1 MKGILAERLYLS
13 GMDARAADLARR
25 LGLGLELTAFTYAPE
40 LDRPAARDEAK
51 VQCAGVARLWLHG
64 PFAELCPA
72 AIDPLVQAVT
82 KKRYLQ
88 AAALAKRCGA
98 SKMVVHSGFIP
109 LVYYPEWFA
118 PQSAAFWRE
127 FLIDVDGLTLCVEN
141 VMETSPDALRQV
153 AEQVNDPR
161 LRICFDVGHAFCQSG
176 ELAPWLDALAP
187 YISHVHLHNNHG
199 SFDEHLGLPDGTLD
213 MAAVIRQLEALAPQ
227 ATYTLEVRSA
237 RASVEWLLKEGLLE

>member
-1 MKGILAERLYLS
+1 MKKERLFLSTIADDAVQTAREFGLGVELAQFCLAEN
-13 GMDARAADLARR
+13 MDKTPPDVQASLDAALEVPRR
-25 LGLGLELTAFTYAPE
+25 
-40 LDRPAARDEAK
+40 
-51 VQCAGVARLWLHG
+51 VLHA

-72 AIDPLVQAVT
+72 AIDPLVRAVT
-82 KKRYLQ
+82 RRRFLQ
-88 AAALAKRCGA
+88 AAALAKRYGA
-98 SKMVVHSGFIP
+98 EKMVVHSGFIP

-141 VMETSPDALRQV
+141 VMETSPDALRQI
-153 AEQVNDPR
+153 AELVNDPR

-176 ELAPWLDALAP
+176 DLAPWLDALAP

-199 SFDEHLGLPDGTLD
+199 TFDEHLALDTGTLD

-237 RASVEWLLKEGLLE
+237 RASVEWLLKEGLLS

>member
-1 MKGILAERLYLS
+1 MKRERLFLSTIADDAVQTAREFGLGVELAQFCLAEN
-13 GMDARAADLARR
+13 MDKTPPDVQASLDAALEVPRR
-25 LGLGLELTAFTYAPE
+25 
-40 LDRPAARDEAK
+40 
-51 VQCAGVARLWLHG
+51 VLHA

-72 AIDPLVQAVT
+72 AIDPLVREVA
-82 KKRYLQ
+82 KRRYLQ
-88 AAALAKRCGA
+88 AAALAKRYGA
-98 SKMVVHSGFIP
+98 EKMVVHSGFIP

-127 FLIDVDGLTLCVEN
+127 FLNDVDGLTLCVEN
-141 VMETSPDALRQV
+141 VMETSPDALRQI

-187 YISHVHLHNNHG
+187 YSSHVHLHNNHG
-199 SFDEHLGLPDGTLD
+199 TFDEHLGLPDGTLD

-237 RASVEWLLKEGLLE
+237 RASVEWLLKEGLLS

>member
-1 MKGILAERLYLS
+1 MKKERLFLSTIADDAVQTAREFGLGVELAQFCLAEN
-13 GMDARAADLARR
+13 MDKTPPDVQASLDAALEVPRR
-25 LGLGLELTAFTYAPE
+25 
-40 LDRPAARDEAK
+40 
-51 VQCAGVARLWLHG
+51 VLHA

-72 AIDPLVQAVT
+72 AIDPLVRAVT
-82 KKRYLQ
+82 RRRFLQ
-88 AAALAKRCGA
+88 AAALAKRYGA
-98 SKMVVHSGFIP
+98 EKMVVHSGFIP

-127 FLIDVDGLTLCVEN
+127 FLNDVDGLTLCVEN

-187 YISHVHLHNNHG
+187 YSSHVHLHNNHG
-199 SFDEHLGLPDGTLD
+199 TFDEHLGLPDGTLD

-237 RASVEWLLKEGLLE
+237 RASVEWLLKEGLLS

>member
-1 MKGILAERLYLS
+1 MKKERLFLSTIADDAVQTAREFGLGVELAQFCLAEN
-13 GMDARAADLARR
+13 MDKTPPDVQASLDAALEVPRR
-25 LGLGLELTAFTYAPE
+25 VFHA
-40 LDRPAARDEAK
+40 
-51 VQCAGVARLWLHG
+51 

-72 AIDPLVQAVT
+72 AIDPLVREVA
-82 KKRYLQ
+82 KRRFLQ
-88 AAALAKRCGA
+88 AAALAKRYGA
-98 SKMVVHSGFIP
+98 EKMVVHSGFIP

-127 FLIDVDGLTLCVEN
+127 FLNDVDGLTLCVEN
-141 VMETSPDALRQV
+141 VMETSPDALRQI

-187 YISHVHLHNNHG
+187 YSSHVHLHNNHG
-199 SFDEHLGLPDGTLD
+199 SSDEHLGLPDGTLD
-213 MAAVIRQLEALAPQ
+213 MATVIRQLEALAPQ

-237 RASVEWLLKEGLLE
+237 RASVEWLLKEGLLS

>member
-1 MKGILAERLYLS
+1 MKKERLFLSTIADDAVQTAREFGLGVELAQFCLAEN
-13 GMDARAADLARR
+13 MDKTPPDVQASLDAALEVPRR
-25 LGLGLELTAFTYAPE
+25 
-40 LDRPAARDEAK
+40 
-51 VQCAGVARLWLHG
+51 VLHA

-72 AIDPLVQAVT
+72 AIDPLVREVA
-82 KKRYLQ
+82 KRRFLQ
-88 AAALAKRCGA
+88 AAALAKRYSA
-98 SKMVVHSGFIP
+98 EKMVVHSGFIP

-127 FLIDVDGLTLCVEN
+127 FLNDVDGLTLCVEN

-187 YISHVHLHNNHG
+187 YSSHVHLHNNHG
-199 SFDEHLGLPDGTLD
+199 TFDEHLGLPDGTLD
-213 MAAVIRQLEALAPQ
+213 MATVIRQLEALAPQ

-237 RASVEWLLKEGLLE
+237 RASVEWLLKEGLLS

>member
-1 MKGILAERLYLS
+1 MKKERLFLSTIADDAVQTAREFGLGVELAQFCLAEN
-13 GMDARAADLARR
+13 MDKTPPDVQASLDAALEVPRR
-25 LGLGLELTAFTYAPE
+25 
-40 LDRPAARDEAK
+40 
-51 VQCAGVARLWLHG
+51 VLHA

-72 AIDPLVQAVT
+72 AIDPLVRAVT
-82 KKRYLQ
+82 RRRFLQ
-88 AAALAKRCGA
+88 AAALAKRYGA
-98 SKMVVHSGFIP
+98 EKMVVHSGFIP

-127 FLIDVDGLTLCVEN
+127 FLNDVDGLTLCVEN

-176 ELAPWLDALAP
+176 DLAPWLDALAP
-187 YISHVHLHNNHG
+187 YSSHVHLHNNHG
-199 SFDEHLGLPDGTLD
+199 TFDEHLGLPDGTLD
-213 MAAVIRQLEALAPQ
+213 MATVIRQLEALAPQ

-237 RASVEWLLKEGLLE
+237 RASVEWLLKEGLLS

>member
-1 MKGILAERLYLS
+1 MKKERLFLSTIADDAVQTAREFGLGVELAQFCLAEN
-13 GMDARAADLARR
+13 MDKTPPDVQASLDAALEVPRR
-25 LGLGLELTAFTYAPE
+25 
-40 LDRPAARDEAK
+40 
-51 VQCAGVARLWLHG
+51 VLHA

-72 AIDPLVQAVT
+72 AIDPLVREVA
-82 KKRYLQ
+82 KRRFLQ
-88 AAALAKRCGA
+88 AAALAKRYGA
-98 SKMVVHSGFIP
+98 EKMVVHSGFIP

-127 FLIDVDGLTLCVEN
+127 FLNDVDGLTLCVEN

-187 YISHVHLHNNHG
+187 YSSHVHLHNNHG
-199 SFDEHLGLPDGTLD
+199 SSDEHLGLPDGTLD

>member
-1 MKGILAERLYLS
+1 MKKERLFLSTIADDAVQTAREFGLGVELAQFCLAEN
-13 GMDARAADLARR
+13 MDKTPPDVQASLDAALQVSRR
-25 LGLGLELTAFTYAPE
+25 VFHA
-40 LDRPAARDEAK
+40 
-51 VQCAGVARLWLHG
+51 

-72 AIDPLVQAVT
+72 AIDPLVREVA
-82 KKRYLQ
+82 RRRFLQ
-88 AAALAKRCGA
+88 AAALAKRYGA
-98 SKMVVHSGFIP
+98 EKMVVHSGFIP

-127 FLIDVDGLTLCVEN
+127 FLNDVDGLTLCVEN
-141 VMETSPDALRQV
+141 VMETSPDALRQI
-153 AEQVNDPR
+153 AEQVNDPH

-187 YISHVHLHNNHG
+187 YSSHVHLHNNHG

-237 RASVEWLLKEGLLE
+237 RASVEWLLEEGLLE

>member
-1 MKGILAERLYLS
+1 MKKERLFLSTIADDAVQTAREFGLGVELAQFCLAEN
-13 GMDARAADLARR
+13 MDKTPPDVQASLDAALEVPRR
-25 LGLGLELTAFTYAPE
+25 
-40 LDRPAARDEAK
+40 
-51 VQCAGVARLWLHG
+51 VLHA

-72 AIDPLVQAVT
+72 AIDPLVRAVT
-82 KKRYLQ
+82 RRRFLQ
-88 AAALAKRCGA
+88 AAALAKRYGA
-98 SKMVVHSGFIP
+98 EKMVVHSGFIP

-127 FLIDVDGLTLCVEN
+127 FLNDVDGLTLCVEN
-141 VMETSPDALRQV
+141 VMETSPDALRQI

-187 YISHVHLHNNHG
+187 YSSHVHLHNNHG

-213 MAAVIRQLEALAPQ
+213 IAAVIRQLEALAPQ

-237 RASVEWLLKEGLLE
+237 RASVEWLLKEGLLS

>member
-1 MKGILAERLYLS
+1 MKKERLFLSTIADDAVQTAREFGLGVELAQFCLAEN
-13 GMDARAADLARR
+13 MDKTPPDVQASLDAALEVPRR
-25 LGLGLELTAFTYAPE
+25 VFHA
-40 LDRPAARDEAK
+40 
-51 VQCAGVARLWLHG
+51 

-72 AIDPLVQAVT
+72 AIDPLVREVA
-82 KKRYLQ
+82 KRRFLQ
-88 AAALAKRCGA
+88 AAALAKRYGA
-98 SKMVVHSGFIP
+98 EKMVVHSGFIP

-127 FLIDVDGLTLCVEN
+127 FLNDVDGLTLCVEN
-141 VMETSPDALRQV
+141 VMETSPDALRQI

-187 YISHVHLHNNHG
+187 YSSHVHLHNNHG

-213 MAAVIRQLEALAPQ
+213 IAAVIRQLEALAPQ

>member
-1 MKGILAERLYLS
+1 MKKERLFLSTIADDAVQTAREFGLGVELAQFCLAEN
-13 GMDARAADLARR
+13 MDKTPPDVQASLDAAIEVPRR
-25 LGLGLELTAFTYAPE
+25 
-40 LDRPAARDEAK
+40 
-51 VQCAGVARLWLHG
+51 VLHA

-72 AIDPLVQAVT
+72 AIDPLVREVA
-82 KKRYLQ
+82 KRRFLQ
-88 AAALAKRCGA
+88 AAALAKRYGA
-98 SKMVVHSGFIP
+98 EKMVVHSGFIP

-127 FLIDVDGLTLCVEN
+127 FLNDVDGLTLCVEN

-199 SFDEHLGLPDGTLD
+199 TFDEHLGLPDGTLD

-237 RASVEWLLKEGLLE
+237 RASVEWLLKEGLLS

>member
-1 MKGILAERLYLS
+1 MKKERLFLSTIADDAVQTAREFGLGVELAQFCLAEN
-13 GMDARAADLARR
+13 MDKTPPDVQKSLDAALEVPRR
-25 LGLGLELTAFTYAPE
+25 
-40 LDRPAARDEAK
+40 
-51 VQCAGVARLWLHG
+51 VLHA

-72 AIDPLVQAVT
+72 AIDPLVRAVT
-82 KKRYLQ
+82 RRRFLQ
-88 AAALAKRCGA
+88 AAALAKRYGA
-98 SKMVVHSGFIP
+98 EKMVVHSGFIP

-127 FLIDVDGLTLCVEN
+127 FLNDVDGLTLCVEN

-199 SFDEHLGLPDGTLD
+199 TFDEHLGLPDGTLD
-213 MAAVIRQLEALAPQ
+213 MATVIRQLEALAPQ

-237 RASVEWLLKEGLLE
+237 RASVEWLLKEGLLS

>member
-1 MKGILAERLYLS
+1 MKRERLFLSTIADDAVQTAREFGLGVELAQFCLAEN
-13 GMDARAADLARR
+13 MDKTPPDVQASLDAALEVPRR
-25 LGLGLELTAFTYAPE
+25 VFHA
-40 LDRPAARDEAK
+40 
-51 VQCAGVARLWLHG
+51 

-72 AIDPLVQAVT
+72 AIDPLVREVA
-82 KKRYLQ
+82 KRRYLQ
-88 AAALAKRCGA
+88 AAALAKRYGA
-98 SKMVVHSGFIP
+98 EKMVVHSGFIP

-127 FLIDVDGLTLCVEN
+127 FLNDVDGLTLCVEN
-141 VMETSPDALRQV
+141 VMETSPDALRQI

-187 YISHVHLHNNHG
+187 YSSHVHLHNNHG
-199 SFDEHLGLPDGTLD
+199 TFDEHLGLPDGTLD

-237 RASVEWLLKEGLLE
+237 RASVEWLLKEGLLS

>member
-1 MKGILAERLYLS
+1 MKKERLFLSTIADDAVQTAREFGLGVELAQFCLAEN
-13 GMDARAADLARR
+13 MDKTPPDVQASLDAALEVPRR
-25 LGLGLELTAFTYAPE
+25 
-40 LDRPAARDEAK
+40 
-51 VQCAGVARLWLHG
+51 VLHA

-72 AIDPLVQAVT
+72 AIDPLVREVA
-82 KKRYLQ
+82 KRRYLQ
-88 AAALAKRCGA
+88 AAALAKRYSA
-98 SKMVVHSGFIP
+98 EKMVVHSGFIP

-127 FLIDVDGLTLCVEN
+127 FLNDVDGLTLCVEN

-199 SFDEHLGLPDGTLD
+199 TFDEHLGLPDGTLD
-213 MAAVIRQLEALAPQ
+213 MATVIRQLEALAPQ

-237 RASVEWLLKEGLLE
+237 RASVEWLLKEGLLS

>member
-1 MKGILAERLYLS
+1 MKKERLFLSTIADDAVQTAREFGLGVELAQFCLAEN
-13 GMDARAADLARR
+13 MDKTPPDVQASLDAALQVPRR
-25 LGLGLELTAFTYAPE
+25 
-40 LDRPAARDEAK
+40 
-51 VQCAGVARLWLHG
+51 VLHA

-72 AIDPLVQAVT
+72 AIDPLARAVT
-82 KKRYLQ
+82 RRRFLQ
-88 AAALAKRCGA
+88 AAALAKRYGA
-98 SKMVVHSGFIP
+98 EKMVVHSGFIP

-127 FLIDVDGLTLCVEN
+127 FLNDVDGLTLCVEN
-141 VMETSPDALRQV
+141 VMETSPDALRQI

-187 YISHVHLHNNHG
+187 YSSHVHLHNNHG

-213 MAAVIRQLEALAPQ
+213 IAAVIRQLEALAPQ

>member
-1 MKGILAERLYLS
+1 MKKERLFLSTIADDAVQTAREFGLGVELAQFCLAEN
-13 GMDARAADLARR
+13 MDKTPPDVQASLDAALQVPRR
-25 LGLGLELTAFTYAPE
+25 
-40 LDRPAARDEAK
+40 
-51 VQCAGVARLWLHG
+51 VLHA

-72 AIDPLVQAVT
+72 AIDPLVRAVT
-82 KKRYLQ
+82 RRRFLQ
-88 AAALAKRCGA
+88 AAALAKRYGA
-98 SKMVVHSGFIP
+98 EKMVVHSGFIP

-127 FLIDVDGLTLCVEN
+127 FLNDVDGLTLCVEN
-141 VMETSPDALRQV
+141 VMETSPDALRQI

-213 MAAVIRQLEALAPQ
+213 IAAVIRQLEALAPQ
-227 ATYTLEVRSA
+227 ATYTLEVRPA

>member
-1 MKGILAERLYLS
+1 MKRERLFLSTIADDAVQTAREFGLGVELAQFCLAEN
-13 GMDARAADLARR
+13 MDKTPPDVQASLDAALQVPRR
-25 LGLGLELTAFTYAPE
+25 
-40 LDRPAARDEAK
+40 
-51 VQCAGVARLWLHG
+51 VLHA

-72 AIDPLVQAVT
+72 AIDPLVREVA
-82 KKRYLQ
+82 KRRFLQ
-88 AAALAKRCGA
+88 AAALAKRYGA
-98 SKMVVHSGFIP
+98 EKMVVHSGFIP

-127 FLIDVDGLTLCVEN
+127 FLNDVDGLTLCVEN

-176 ELAPWLDALAP
+176 DLAPWLDALAP

-199 SFDEHLGLPDGTLD
+199 TFDEHLGLPDGTLD

-237 RASVEWLLKEGLLE
+237 RASVEWLLKEGLLS

>member
-1 MKGILAERLYLS
+1 MKKERLFLSTIADDAVQTAREFGLGVELAQFCLAEN
-13 GMDARAADLARR
+13 MDKTPPDVQASLDAALQVPRR
-25 LGLGLELTAFTYAPE
+25 
-40 LDRPAARDEAK
+40 
-51 VQCAGVARLWLHG
+51 VLHA

-72 AIDPLVQAVT
+72 AIDPLVRAVT
-82 KKRYLQ
+82 RRRFLQ
-88 AAALAKRCGA
+88 AAALAKRYGA
-98 SKMVVHSGFIP
+98 EKTVVHSGFIP

-127 FLIDVDGLTLCVEN
+127 FLNDVDGLTLCVEN
-141 VMETSPDALRQV
+141 VMETSPDALRQI

-176 ELAPWLDALAP
+176 EPAPWLDALAP
-187 YISHVHLHNNHG
+187 YSSHVHLHNNHG

>member
-1 MKGILAERLYLS
+1 MKKERLFLSTIADDAVQTAREFGLGVELAQFCLAEN
-13 GMDARAADLARR
+13 MDKTPPDVQKSLDAALEVPRR
-25 LGLGLELTAFTYAPE
+25 
-40 LDRPAARDEAK
+40 
-51 VQCAGVARLWLHG
+51 VLHA

-72 AIDPLVQAVT
+72 AIDPLVRAVT
-82 KKRYLQ
+82 RRRFLQ
-88 AAALAKRCGA
+88 AAALAKRYGA
-98 SKMVVHSGFIP
+98 EKMVVHSGFIP

-127 FLIDVDGLTLCVEN
+127 FLNDVDGLALCVEN
-141 VMETSPDALRQV
+141 VMETSPDALWQI

-161 LRICFDVGHAFCQSG
+161 LRICLDVGHAFCQGG

-213 MAAVIRQLEALAPQ
+213 MAALIRQLEALAPQ
-227 ATYTLEVRSA
+227 ATYTLEVRPA

>member
-1 MKGILAERLYLS
+1 MKKERLFLSTIADDAVQTAREFGLGVELAQFCLAEN
-13 GMDARAADLARR
+13 MDKTPPDVQASLDAALEVPRR
-25 LGLGLELTAFTYAPE
+25 
-40 LDRPAARDEAK
+40 
-51 VQCAGVARLWLHG
+51 VLHA

-72 AIDPLVQAVT
+72 AIDPLVRAVT
-82 KKRYLQ
+82 RRRFLQ
-88 AAALAKRCGA
+88 AAALAKRYGA
-98 SKMVVHSGFIP
+98 EKMVVHSGFIP

-127 FLIDVDGLTLCVEN
+127 FLNDVDGLTLCVEN
-141 VMETSPDALRQV
+141 VMETSPDALRQI

-199 SFDEHLGLPDGTLD
+199 TFDEHLGLPDGTLD

-227 ATYTLEVRSA
+227 ATCTLEVRSA
-237 RASVEWLLKEGLLE
+237 RASVEWLLKEGLLS

>member
-1 MKGILAERLYLS
+1 MKKERLFLSTIADDAVQTAREFGLGVELAQFCLAEN
-13 GMDARAADLARR
+13 MDKTPPDVQASLDAALEVPRR
-25 LGLGLELTAFTYAPE
+25 
-40 LDRPAARDEAK
+40 
-51 VQCAGVARLWLHG
+51 VLHA

-72 AIDPLVQAVT
+72 AIDPLVREIAKQ
-82 KKRYLQ
+82 RFLQ
-88 AAALAKRCGA
+88 AAALAKRYGA
-98 SKMVVHSGFIP
+98 EKMVVHSGFIP

-127 FLIDVDGLTLCVEN
+127 FLNDVDGLTLCVEN
-141 VMETSPDALRQV
+141 VMETSPDALRQI

-187 YISHVHLHNNHG
+187 YSSHVHLHNNHG

-237 RASVEWLLKEGLLE
+237 RASVEWLLKEGLLS

>member
-1 MKGILAERLYLS
+1 MKKERLFLSTIADDAVQTAREFGLGVELAQFCLAEN
-13 GMDARAADLARR
+13 MDKTPPDVQASLDAALQVPRR
-25 LGLGLELTAFTYAPE
+25 
-40 LDRPAARDEAK
+40 
-51 VQCAGVARLWLHG
+51 VLHA

-72 AIDPLVQAVT
+72 AIDPLVREVA
-82 KKRYLQ
+82 KRRFLQ
-88 AAALAKRCGA
+88 AAALAKRYGA
-98 SKMVVHSGFIP
+98 EKMVVHSGFIP

-127 FLIDVDGLTLCVEN
+127 FLNDVDGLTLCVEN

-176 ELAPWLDALAP
+176 DLAPWLDALAP
-187 YISHVHLHNNHG
+187 YSSHVHLHNNHG
-199 SFDEHLGLPDGTLD
+199 SSDEHLGLSDGTLD

-237 RASVEWLLKEGLLE
+237 RASVEWLLKEGLLS

>member
-1 MKGILAERLYLS
+1 MKKERLFLS
-13 GMDARAADLARR
+13 TIADDAVQTAREF
-25 LGLGLELTAFTYAPE
+25 GLGVELAQFCLAKNMDKTPPDVQASLDAALEVPRRVFHA
-40 LDRPAARDEAK
+40 
-51 VQCAGVARLWLHG
+51 

-72 AIDPLVQAVT
+72 AIDPLVREVA
-82 KKRYLQ
+82 KRRYLQ
-88 AAALAKRCGA
+88 AAALAKRYGA
-98 SKMVVHSGFIP
+98 EKMVVHSGFIP

-127 FLIDVDGLTLCVEN
+127 FLNDVDGLTLCVEN
-141 VMETSPDALRQV
+141 VMETSPDALRQI

-187 YISHVHLHNNHG
+187 YSSHVHLHNNHG
-199 SFDEHLGLPDGTLD
+199 TFDEHLGLPDGTLD

-237 RASVEWLLKEGLLE
+237 RASVEWLLKEGLLS

>member
-1 MKGILAERLYLS
+1 MKKERLFLSTIADDAVQTAREFGLGVELAQFCLAEN
-13 GMDARAADLARR
+13 MDKTPPDVQASLDAALEVPRR
-25 LGLGLELTAFTYAPE
+25 VFHA
-40 LDRPAARDEAK
+40 
-51 VQCAGVARLWLHG
+51 

-72 AIDPLVQAVT
+72 AIDPLVREVA
-82 KKRYLQ
+82 KRRFLQ
-88 AAALAKRCGA
+88 AAALAKRYGA
-98 SKMVVHSGFIP
+98 EKMVVHSGFIP

-127 FLIDVDGLTLCVEN
+127 FLNDVDGLTLCVEN
-141 VMETSPDALRQV
+141 VMETSPDALRQI

-187 YISHVHLHNNHG
+187 YSSHVHLHNNHG
-199 SFDEHLGLPDGTLD
+199 TFDEHLGLPDGTLD
-213 MAAVIRQLEALAPQ
+213 MATVIRQLEALAPQ

-237 RASVEWLLKEGLLE
+237 RASVEWLLKEGLLS

>member
-1 MKGILAERLYLS
+1 MKKERLFLSTIADDAVQTAREFGLGVELAQFCLAEN
-13 GMDARAADLARR
+13 MDKTPPDVQASLDAALEVPRR
-25 LGLGLELTAFTYAPE
+25 
-40 LDRPAARDEAK
+40 
-51 VQCAGVARLWLHG
+51 VLHA
-64 PFAELCPA
+64 PFAELCSA
-72 AIDPLVQAVT
+72 AIDPLVRAVT
-82 KKRYLQ
+82 RRRFLQ
-88 AAALAKRCGA
+88 AAALAKRYGA
-98 SKMVVHSGFIP
+98 EKMVVHSGFIP

-127 FLIDVDGLTLCVEN
+127 FLNDVDGLTLCVEN

-199 SFDEHLGLPDGTLD
+199 TFDEHLGLPDGTLD

-237 RASVEWLLKEGLLE
+237 RASVEWLLKEGLLS

>member
-1 MKGILAERLYLS
+1 MKKERLFLSTIADDAVQTAREFGLGVELAQFCLAEN
-13 GMDARAADLARR
+13 MDKTPPDVQASLDAALQVPRR
-25 LGLGLELTAFTYAPE
+25 
-40 LDRPAARDEAK
+40 
-51 VQCAGVARLWLHG
+51 VLHA

-72 AIDPLVQAVT
+72 AIDPLVREVA
-82 KKRYLQ
+82 KRRFLQ
-88 AAALAKRCGA
+88 AAALAKRYGA
-98 SKMVVHSGFIP
+98 EKIVVHSGFIP

-127 FLIDVDGLTLCVEN
+127 FLNDVDGLTLCVEN
-141 VMETSPDALRQV
+141 VMETSPDALRQI

-227 ATYTLEVRSA
+227 ATYTLEVRSV

>member
-1 MKGILAERLYLS
+1 MKKERLFLSTIADDAVQTAREFGLGVELAQFCLAEN
-13 GMDARAADLARR
+13 MDKTPPDVQASLDAALEVPRR
-25 LGLGLELTAFTYAPE
+25 
-40 LDRPAARDEAK
+40 
-51 VQCAGVARLWLHG
+51 VLHA

-72 AIDPLVQAVT
+72 AIDPLVREVA
-82 KKRYLQ
+82 KRRFLQ
-88 AAALAKRCGA
+88 AAALAKRYGA
-98 SKMVVHSGFIP
+98 EKMVVHSGFIP

-127 FLIDVDGLTLCVEN
+127 FLNDVDGLTLCVEN

-153 AEQVNDPR
+153 VEQVNDPR

-199 SFDEHLGLPDGTLD
+199 TFDEHLGLPDGTLD

-227 ATYTLEVRSA
+227 STYTLEVRSA
-237 RASVEWLLKEGLLE
+237 RASVEWLLKEGLLS

>member
-1 MKGILAERLYLS
+1 MKKERLFLSTIADDAVQTAREFGLGVELAQFCLAEN
-13 GMDARAADLARR
+13 MDKTPPDVQASLDAALEVPRR
-25 LGLGLELTAFTYAPE
+25 
-40 LDRPAARDEAK
+40 
-51 VQCAGVARLWLHG
+51 VLHA

-72 AIDPLVQAVT
+72 AIDPLVRAVT
-82 KKRYLQ
+82 QRRFLQ
-88 AAALAKRCGA
+88 AAALAKRYGA
-98 SKMVVHSGFIP
+98 EKMVVHSGFIP

-127 FLIDVDGLTLCVEN
+127 FLNDVDGLTLCIEN
-141 VMETSPDALRQV
+141 VMETSPDVLRQI

-213 MAAVIRQLEALAPQ
+213 IAAVIRQLEALAPQ

-237 RASVEWLLKEGLLE
+237 RASVEWLLEEGLLE

>member
-1 MKGILAERLYLS
+1 MKKERLFLSTIADDAVQTAREFGLGVELAQFCLAEN
-13 GMDARAADLARR
+13 MDKTPPDVQASLDAALEVPRR
-25 LGLGLELTAFTYAPE
+25 
-40 LDRPAARDEAK
+40 
-51 VQCAGVARLWLHG
+51 VLHA

-72 AIDPLVQAVT
+72 AIDPLVRAVT
-82 KKRYLQ
+82 RRRFLQ
-88 AAALAKRCGA
+88 AAALAKRYGA
-98 SKMVVHSGFIP
+98 EKMVVHSGFIP

-127 FLIDVDGLTLCVEN
+127 FLNDVDGLTLCVEN

-176 ELAPWLDALAP
+176 DLAPWLDALAP
-187 YISHVHLHNNHG
+187 YSSHVHLHNNHG
-199 SFDEHLGLPDGTLD
+199 TFDEHLGLPDGTLD

-237 RASVEWLLKEGLLE
+237 RASVEWLLKEGLLS

>member
-1 MKGILAERLYLS
+1 MKKERLFLSTIADDAVQTAREFGLGVELAQFCLAEN
-13 GMDARAADLARR
+13 MDKTPPDVQKSLDAALEVPRR
-25 LGLGLELTAFTYAPE
+25 
-40 LDRPAARDEAK
+40 
-51 VQCAGVARLWLHG
+51 VLHA

-72 AIDPLVQAVT
+72 AIDPLVRAVT
-82 KKRYLQ
+82 RRRFLQ
-88 AAALAKRCGA
+88 AAALAKRYGA
-98 SKMVVHSGFIP
+98 EKMVVHSGFIP

-127 FLIDVDGLTLCVEN
+127 FLNDVDGLTLCVEN
-141 VMETSPDALRQV
+141 VMETSPDALRQI

-187 YISHVHLHNNHG
+187 YSSHVHLHNNHG

-213 MAAVIRQLEALAPQ
+213 IAAVIRQLEALAPQ

-237 RASVEWLLKEGLLE
+237 RASVEWLLEEGLLE

>member
-1 MKGILAERLYLS
+1 MKKERLFLSTIADDAVQTAREFGLGVELAQFCLAEN
-13 GMDARAADLARR
+13 MDKTPPDVQASLDAALEVPRR
-25 LGLGLELTAFTYAPE
+25 VFHA
-40 LDRPAARDEAK
+40 
-51 VQCAGVARLWLHG
+51 

-72 AIDPLVQAVT
+72 AIDPLVRAVT
-82 KKRYLQ
+82 RRRFLQ
-88 AAALAKRCGA
+88 AAALAKRYGA
-98 SKMVVHSGFIP
+98 EKMVVHSGFIP

-127 FLIDVDGLTLCVEN
+127 FLNDVDGLTLCVEN
-141 VMETSPDALRQV
+141 VMETSPDVLRQI

-187 YISHVHLHNNHG
+187 YSSHVHLHNNHG
-199 SFDEHLGLPDGTLD
+199 TFDEHLGLPDGTLD
-213 MAAVIRQLEALAPQ
+213 MATVIRQLEALAPQ

-237 RASVEWLLKEGLLE
+237 RASVEWLLKEGLLS